1 MLSKREYFFGD
12 VLGGVG
18 LKLFAIEDTSFLNG
32 IA

>member
-1 MLSKREYFFGD
+1 MLSKREYFFGG

-18 LKLFAIEDTSFLNG
+18 LKLFAMVDTFFPNG